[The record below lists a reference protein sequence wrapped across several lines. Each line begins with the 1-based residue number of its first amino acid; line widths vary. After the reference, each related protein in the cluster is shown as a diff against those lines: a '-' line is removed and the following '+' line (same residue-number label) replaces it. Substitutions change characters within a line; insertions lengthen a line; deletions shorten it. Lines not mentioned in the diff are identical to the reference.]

1 MPDHRSFVAKK
12 LELVEMCQKLLEKC
26 QEKQAM
32 IEAHR
37 ANITKYC
44 DMIEQQRQLAVA
56 VLAQQV

>member
-1 MPDHRSFVAKK
+1 
-12 LELVEMCQKLLEKC
+12 MCQKLLEKC

>member
-26 QEKQAM
+26 QEKHAM
-32 IEAHR
+32 IKAHR
-37 ANITKYC
+37 ANTIKYS
-44 DMIEQQRQLAVA
+44 DMIEQQRELAVA